1 MMPTART
8 LLALLPLAALVFTVF
23 ALRPGSQDIRQAV
36 IRAAATVAG
45 VTVVVVELLSLVGWI
60 STWPVIVYW
69 LLFAGVSAFF
79 ARHNVKGFQRLVLK
93 NWDKVLVG
101 AIAALVLAELVLALA
116 SSPNNFDSN
125 HYHLPKIEHWIADG
139 DLDPYPT
146 IQNQQIIL
154 VPGAEYLLLQAR
166 LLTGGDSLFNLLQW
180 GAGLLGALAVS
191 RCAAQ
196 LGAGRT
202 GQLIAAAVFVTAPA
216 VVLESTS
223 TQNDLVVTT
232 WVVCAATLALDGA
245 RRVATAADVLS
256 LAAVAGLTAVTKS
269 TGLMALAPILVFW
282 GICQL
287 RHRQWLRTVGAG
299 LAVIAGMA
307 VLAGP
312 ALVRVNDAFGSP
324 LGPPG
329 YSAALSTER
338 KDPPAILVNGLRL
351 AASTLT
357 TPIPAVN
364 NVISDAVIGIA
375 HLVDVDPSDPQITQW
390 RSVYPDTRWKPD
402 EDRSPT
408 RCRPP

>member
-1 MMPTART
+1 MSLVIYDPVPMMPTVRT
-8 LLALLPLAALVFTVF
+8 LLALLPLAALVFTVL
-23 ALRPGSQDIRQAV
+23 ALRPSSQDTRQAA

-45 VTVVVVELLSLVGWI
+45 ITVVFVELLSLVGWI

-69 LLFAGVSAFF
+69 LVFTGVSAYF
-79 ARHNVKGFQRLVLK
+79 ARRQLRGFEHLALK
-93 NWDKVLVG
+93 NWDKVVLG
-101 AIAALVLAELVLALA
+101 AIGVLVLAELVLALA

-125 HYHLPKIEHWIADG
+125 HYHLTKIEHWIADG

-166 LLTGGDSLFNLLQW
+166 LLTGDDSLFNLLQW
-180 GAGLLGALAVS
+180 GASLLGALAIS

-196 LGAGRT
+196 LGAGRL
-202 GQLIAAAVFVTAPA
+202 GQLIAAAVFITAPA
-216 VVLESTS
+216 VALESTS
-223 TQNDLVVTT
+223 TQNDLVVTA

-245 RRVATAADVLS
+245 RRIATSGDVLS
-256 LAAVAGLTAVTKS
+256 LAATAGLTAVTKS

-287 RHRQWLRTVGAG
+287 RHRRWLRTAGAS
-299 LAVIAGMA
+299 LAVIAGLV

-312 ALVRVNDAFGSP
+312 ALLRVNEAFGSP

-338 KDPPAILVNGLRL
+338 KDPPGG
-351 AASTLT
+351 
-357 TPIPAVN
+357 P
-364 NVISDAVIGIA
+364 G
-375 HLVDVDPSDPQITQW
+375 Q
-390 RSVYPDTRWKPD
+390 
-402 EDRSPT
+402 
-408 RCRPP
+408 RPPPGRGHPHHADPRGQRGHRRRGHRDRPPRRRRPERPEDHPVAQRLPRHPLEAR